1 MSTPVFDVIAFP
13 AAVTITT
20 VTFGGLSGALHAT
33 RRGLDPIGVFT
44 ISLLCAVGG
53 GIIRDVLL
61 QAGVPTF
68 LVNPQFL
75 GLAAI
80 AAVAGFFLAGL
91 VKLVVPL
98 ITVVDTLLIGSW
110 VLLGSEKAL
119 TYHLGSS
126 AAILLGV
133 ITATGGGLVRDLLC
147 GEVPSMVKPGEW
159 YGFISIIAAFFFVGM
174 VRFGVSLGIAEIST
188 LAVAALLRIGAM
200 RGHWRTPTAYDVWG
214 NLETRVTATVEK
226 SIRKR
231 DETLRK
237 NARELSDASRD

>member
-1 MSTPVFDVIAFP
+1 MSTPVIDVIAFP
-13 AAVTITT
+13 AAITITT

-33 RRGLDPIGVFT
+33 KRGLDPIGVFT

-68 LVNPQFL
+68 LVNPQYL
-75 GLAAI
+75 GLAAV
-80 AAVAGFFLAGL
+80 AAVIGFFLSGL
-91 VKLVVPL
+91 VRLVVPL

-119 TYHLGSS
+119 AYHLGFS
-126 AAILLGV
+126 AAILMGV
-133 ITATGGGLVRDLLC
+133 ITANGGGLVRDLLC

-159 YGFISIIAAFFFVGM
+159 YGLIAIIAAFIFVGM
-174 VRFGVSLGIAEIST
+174 VGVGLPIGVAEIT
-188 LAVAALLRIGAM
+188 TMVVAAALRVAAI
-200 RGHWRTPTAYDVWG
+200 RGRWHTPTAYDLWG
-214 NLETRVTATVEK
+214 NLEARMTAGVEE
-226 SIRKR
+226 SLRKR

-237 NARELSDASRD
+237 NTQRFSDASRD

>member
-1 MSTPVFDVIAFP
+1 MSTPVVDVITFP
-13 AAVTITT
+13 AVITITT
-20 VTFGGLSGALHAT
+20 VTFGGLSGALHASK
-33 RRGLDPIGVFT
+33 RGLDPIGVFT

-68 LVNPQFL
+68 LVNPQIL
-75 GLAAI
+75 GLAAV
-80 AAVAGFFLAGL
+80 AAVIGFFLAGL

-110 VLLGSEKAL
+110 VLLGAEKAL
-119 TYHLGSS
+119 AYHLGFS

-147 GEVPSMVKPGEW
+147 GEVPAMVKPGEW
-159 YGFISIIAAFFFVGM
+159 YGFISIIAALFFAGLVRLGLPIGVAEASTM
-174 VRFGVSLGIAEIST
+174 VL
-188 LAVAALLRIGAM
+188 AALLRIGAM
-200 RGHWRTPTAYDVWG
+200 RGRWHTPTAYDLWG
-214 NLETRVTATVEK
+214 NLESRMATGVEE

-231 DETLRK
+231 DETLRR
-237 NARELSDASRD
+237 NERVLNDASRD

>member
-1 MSTPVFDVIAFP
+1 MSTPIVDVITFP
-13 AAVTITT
+13 AIITVTT

-33 RRGLDPIGVFT
+33 RRGLDPVGVFT
-44 ISLLCAVGG
+44 IALLCAVGG

-75 GLAAI
+75 ALAAL
-80 AAVAGFFLAGL
+80 AALIGFFLSGFVTL
-91 VKLVVPL
+91 IVPL

-119 TYHLGSS
+119 AYHLGFS

-147 GEVPSMVKPGEW
+147 GEVPAMVKPGEW
-159 YGFISIIAAFFFVGM
+159 YGFISIIAAFGFVGM
-174 VRFGVSLGIAEIST
+174 VGAGLPIGIAEVT
-188 LAVAALLRIGAM
+188 TMVLAAALRIGAI
-200 RGHWRTPTAYDVWG
+200 RGQWRTPTAYDLWTDLEG
-214 NLETRVTATVEK
+214 RMTTRIEQTLQRRDSNL
-226 SIRKR
+226 
-231 DETLRK
+231 
-237 NARELSDASRD
+237 ARSRQLSDASHE

>member
-1 MSTPVFDVIAFP
+1 MSTPIVDVITFP
-13 AAVTITT
+13 AIITVTT

-33 RRGLDPIGVFT
+33 RRGLDPVGVFT
-44 ISLLCAVGG
+44 IALLCAVGG

-75 GLAAI
+75 ALAAL
-80 AAVAGFFLAGL
+80 AALIGFFLSGFVTL
-91 VKLVVPL
+91 IVPL

-119 TYHLGSS
+119 AYHLGFS

-147 GEVPSMVKPGEW
+147 GEVPAMVKPGEW
-159 YGFISIIAAFFFVGM
+159 YGFISIIAAFGFVGM
-174 VRFGVSLGIAEIST
+174 VGAGLPIGIAEVT
-188 LAVAALLRIGAM
+188 TMVLAAALRIGAI
-200 RGHWRTPTAYDVWG
+200 RGRWRTPTAYDLWTDLEG
-214 NLETRVTATVEK
+214 RMTARIEQTLQRRDSNL
-226 SIRKR
+226 
-231 DETLRK
+231 
-237 NARELSDASRD
+237 ARSRQLSDASHE

>member
-1 MSTPVFDVIAFP
+1 MSTPVVDIIAFP

-33 RRGLDPIGVFT
+33 KRGLDPIGVFT

-75 GLAAI
+75 GLAAV
-80 AAVAGFFLAGL
+80 AAVMGFFLAGL

-98 ITVVDTLLIGSW
+98 ITIVDTLLIGSW

-119 TYHLGSS
+119 TYHLGFS

-147 GEVPSMVKPGEW
+147 GETPAMLKPGEW
-159 YGFISIIAAFFFVGM
+159 YGFICIIAACFFVAL
-174 VRFGVSLGIAEIST
+174 VRLGLPIGIAEIST
-188 LAVAALLRIGAM
+188 MALAALLRIGAI
-200 RGHWRTPTAYDVWG
+200 RGRWHTPTAYDLWG
-214 NLETRVTATVEK
+214 DLEARMTANVEK

-237 NARELSDASRD
+237 NERVLNDASRD